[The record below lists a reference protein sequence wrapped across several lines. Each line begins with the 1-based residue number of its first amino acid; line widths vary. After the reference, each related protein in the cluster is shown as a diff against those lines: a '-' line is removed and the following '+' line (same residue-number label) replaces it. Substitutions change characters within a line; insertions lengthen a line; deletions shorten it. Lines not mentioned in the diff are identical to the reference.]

1 MSAEGVA
8 AVRQGGSFPVPLRAS
23 TVFYFL
29 IVLIL
34 IIALLMGIAILLQS
48 GKGGGLAGIAA
59 GGQTTQILGARQA
72 PDFLEK
78 VTWWLGWTFLG
89 MCLIT
94 TFFIPRAGGG
104 GGSILQERA
113 GELPSAAPA
122 PIEAPMPDATPAP
135 NAGAPAPDVS
145 DAPPAE

>member
-1 MSAEGVA
+1 M
-8 AVRQGGSFPVPLRAS
+8 
-23 TVFYFL
+23 FYFL

-34 IIALLMGIAILLQS
+34 IIALLMGVTVLLQS

-78 VTWWLGWTFLG
+78 ATWSLGWAFLG
-89 MCLIT
+89 LCLIT
-94 TFFIPRAGGG
+94 TFFIPRAGTD
-104 GGSILQERA
+104 GSILQERA

-122 PIEAPMPDATPAP
+122 PIEAPAETGEVPSANPATPT
-135 NAGAPAPDVS
+135 APDV
-145 DAPPAE
+145 PPTQE

>member
-1 MSAEGVA
+1 M
-8 AVRQGGSFPVPLRAS
+8 
-23 TVFYFL
+23 FYFL

-34 IIALLMGIAILLQS
+34 IIGILMGITVLLQS
-48 GKGGGLAGIAA
+48 GKGGGLAGIAS

-78 VTWWLGWTFLG
+78 ATWTLGWAFLIL
-89 MCLIT
+89 CLIT

-122 PIEAPMPDATPAP
+122 PIEVPSQGPAEAGSLPSANPSTPT
-135 NAGAPAPDVS
+135 APDV
-145 DAPPAE
+145 PPTQ